1 MRTINKRVT
10 APFAALAAGALLL
23 TGCGGDGGGG
33 ADAPGGNAAPVDD
46 PELQSLIEAAQ
57 DEGTL
62 TLYGIVDERVLR
74 AVADRF
80 TETYGVDVTVLRLV
94 SADLSQRFAAEA
106 GAGAVQ
112 ADTIM
117 LTYSPFYADALDQG
131 WLMPVTEAD
140 IPGFPADYP
149 ADFVEEDGTPIIS
162 MVPTELVYNT
172 DALDTAPDS
181 WEVYADP
188 DFAGELLFAEP
199 ATSPANLSFWSLM
212 LDEYGPEF
220 LEGIA
225 ANEPTWM
232 NSAVNTTQGVAAGE
246 GSLSHPGVFAIVE
259 TLKAQGAP
267 VEAVRLGPTTG
278 PEIGLGI
285 STDAPHPNAAR
296 LFAHYLL
303 SEDGSAFLAEESG
316 ASSPWGTNLVD
327 GYVRPAP
334 VPEERRAEI
343 NELLGF

>member
-1 MRTINKRVT
+1 MKKINTR
-10 APFAALAAGALLL
+10 AMGLFAALAASALMLS
-23 TGCGGDGGGG
+23 GCSGGG
-33 ADAPGGNAAPVDD
+33 AGGGNANGGNAAPVDD

-57 DEGTL
+57 EEGTL

-106 GAGAVQ
+106 NAGAVQ

-117 LTYSPFYADALDQG
+117 LTYSPFYAEALGEG
-131 WLMPVTEAD
+131 WLTPVTEAD
-140 IPGFPADYP
+140 VPGFPADYP

-172 DALDTAPDS
+172 EVLETAPDS

-188 DFAGELLFAEP
+188 AFAGELLFAEP
-199 ATSPANLSFWSLM
+199 GTSPANLSFWSLM
-212 LDEYGPEF
+212 IDEYGPEF

-225 ANEPTWM
+225 ANDPTWM

-246 GSLSHPGVFAIVE
+246 GSLSHPGVFAIVD
-259 TLKAQGAP
+259 TLQAQGAP

-285 STDAPHPNAAR
+285 SSDAPHPNAAR

-334 VPEERRAEI
+334 VPDDRRAEI
-343 NELLGF
+343 NELLGL